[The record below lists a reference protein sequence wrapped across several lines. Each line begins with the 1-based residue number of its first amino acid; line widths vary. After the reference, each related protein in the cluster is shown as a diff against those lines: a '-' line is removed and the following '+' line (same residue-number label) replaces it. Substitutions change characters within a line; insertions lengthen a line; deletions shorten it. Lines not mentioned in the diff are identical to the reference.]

1 MSCQIENSQSHRLR
15 LRPQMPSRSRSLI
28 LSEQGLDARCPAA
41 DAVLE
46 YALTRFGSGDPI
58 GDLHKHVESQESDT
72 R

>member
-1 MSCQIENSQSHRLR
+1 
-15 LRPQMPSRSRSLI
+15 MPSRSRSLI